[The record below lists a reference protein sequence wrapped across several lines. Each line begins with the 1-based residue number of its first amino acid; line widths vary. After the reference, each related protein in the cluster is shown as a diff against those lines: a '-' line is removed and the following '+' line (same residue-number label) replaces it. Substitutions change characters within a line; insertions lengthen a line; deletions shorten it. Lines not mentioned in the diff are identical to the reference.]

1 MFWQCPLNILFVKV
15 YTSRTIYLSFDLNN
29 LVMIGNWGDVALAFR
44 RVGDK
49 ETRETREMGQVCAG
63 GRGE

>member
-49 ETRETREMGQVCAG
+49 ETRRQ
-63 GRGE
+63 GRWGRSVLG